1 MPGQKPGLLSSDH
14 LCRPAGQLPAGHVD
28 GAAHELNGRCG
39 MTTRDRLVVTVIAV
53 FAVLGAAW
61 MLVVSPERKRAAK
74 LQAQVNAASSAL
86 AGAESEAANARQAQA
101 RYAAAYASVV
111 ALGKAVPPGEE
122 VPSLIYQL
130 AQASNEK
137 NVDFASIQT
146 GSGSGTGAGSGPGTG
161 AGGRTAAS
169 GSAGGASGA
178 AGLNQMPF
186 TFVFNGTFPSL
197 YKLFQQLNGF
207 TVRTTSGQLKISGRL
222 LTIQGVKLAPAIGVG
237 SARTANGQLSGTIT
251 ATAYVLPASQGL
263 TGGASPNAP
272 AGTTTTTAS
281 SGSGASSPSAPAIAR
296 VTP

>member
-1 MPGQKPGLLSSDH
+1 
-14 LCRPAGQLPAGHVD
+14 
-28 GAAHELNGRCG
+28 
-39 MTTRDRLVVTVIAV
+39 MTTRDRLVVAVIAAL
-53 FAVLGAAW
+53 AVLGAAW
-61 MLVVSPERKRAAK
+61 ILVVSPERKQAAK
-74 LQAQVNAASSAL
+74 LQAQVNAASSQL

-146 GSGSGTGAGSGPGTG
+146 GSGSGTGAGGGSSTGAGSGSGTGAGSGPGTG